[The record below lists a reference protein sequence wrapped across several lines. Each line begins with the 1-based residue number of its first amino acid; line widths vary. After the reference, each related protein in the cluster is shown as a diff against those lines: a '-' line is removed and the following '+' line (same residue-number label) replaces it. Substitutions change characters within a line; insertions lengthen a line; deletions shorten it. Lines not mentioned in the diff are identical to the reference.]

1 MKEGSIRV
9 AHALDVR
16 DLDLGLLEAENAEAW
31 RASIG
36 LAPELEND
44 GVLIIRESRVK
55 GLVDREERVLRWNQL
70 QRSKESRRK

>member
-16 DLDLGLLEAENAEAW
+16 DLDLGLLEAENSEAW
-31 RASIG
+31 RAGVG

-44 GVLIIRESRVK
+44 GVLIIRDSRVK
-55 GLVDREERVLRWNQL
+55 GLVDREERVL
-70 QRSKESRRK
+70 